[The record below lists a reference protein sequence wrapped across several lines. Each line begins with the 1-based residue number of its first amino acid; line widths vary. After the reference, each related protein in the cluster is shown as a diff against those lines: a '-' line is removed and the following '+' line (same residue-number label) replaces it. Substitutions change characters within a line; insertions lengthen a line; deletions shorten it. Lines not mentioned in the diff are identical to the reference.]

1 MLYLGGWR
9 REVQDESGLP
19 RALQAAPSS
28 TTRKDTLRVV
38 LYEVSSPLR
47 ALGTRGWGDKRFRG
61 AVRSRYNPMNV
72 AVCLPTPLTGVT
84 LMLATRPISVAHAI
98 AEAGRR
104 EATP

>member
-1 MLYLGGWR
+1 MRAGYR
-9 REVQDESGLP
+9 VRYKPHHHLP
-19 RALQAAPSS
+19 HARTP
-28 TTRKDTLRVV
+28 LRVV

-72 AVCLPTPLTGVT
+72 AVRLPTPLTGVT